1 MAHHG
6 RAERSDIGD
15 ADAVVNCLEGI
26 AEVGI
31 GAGLVAFLVEDID
44 FAADFWVGAMVEVR
58 TGKLCGFERRWLT
71 RLPL

>member
-15 ADAVVNCLEGI
+15 ADAVVDCLEGI

-44 FAADFWVGAMVEVR
+44 FLQQTFGSALW
-58 TGKLCGFERRWLT
+58 W
-71 RLPL
+71 RLEQENCVDLRGDG